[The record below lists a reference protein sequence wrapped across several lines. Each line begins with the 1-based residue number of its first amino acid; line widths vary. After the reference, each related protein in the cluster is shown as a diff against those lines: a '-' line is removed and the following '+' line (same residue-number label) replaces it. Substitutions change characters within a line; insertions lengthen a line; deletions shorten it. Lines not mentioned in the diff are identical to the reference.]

1 MTLDFALAGMFGV
14 ICLLL
19 LADLARGQH
28 PERRVSVGR
37 ENAGPAP
44 GSTNASAGVHVP
56 EGEEVLC
63 PSGAT

>member
-14 ICLLL
+14 ICILL

-44 GSTNASAGVHVP
+44 GSNHPP
-56 EGEEVLC
+56 ECMCRRAKKFFALPEQRN
-63 PSGAT
+63 